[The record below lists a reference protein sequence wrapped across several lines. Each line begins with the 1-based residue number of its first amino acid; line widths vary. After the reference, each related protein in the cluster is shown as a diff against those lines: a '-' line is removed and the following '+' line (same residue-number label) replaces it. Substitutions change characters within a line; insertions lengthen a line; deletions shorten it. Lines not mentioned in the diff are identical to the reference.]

1 MGDSGPHRPA
11 VPGADAGT
19 PRNGELAELR
29 ELLIGPERAEL
40 GELREHIYNRAQ
52 RAADLSDVL
61 PDAILLRA
69 GRDPRLMRALQPL
82 IEETLANSVRK
93 DPRILAEAMFPVI
106 AGAVRRAVASALQGM
121 IESLNQIIETSVS
134 FRSVGWRIEAART
147 GRSYGEIAL
156 LRSLLYR
163 VEQVFLI
170 QNDTG
175 LLLQHVISDSV
186 VVRDPDMISG
196 MLTAIQNFVQDSF
209 GAADNTLETVR
220 VGDFTVWIQHGPQA
234 LLAGLV
240 RGTAPIQVREV
251 FAAALEN
258 IHQEYG
264 AQLAVFHGDAT
275 ILDGARPALQRC
287 LLGQSPPGRRT
298 SRWPIYLIGVVFVAA
313 LVLWAG
319 ISIRESQRWQRYLTA
334 VRVEQG
340 IVVTHEERHGRSFSI
355 WGLRDPLSR
364 DPAQLLDAAG
374 IPVTK
379 VSFHWEPYLSL
390 SPRFVAVR
398 DFNGSKSRL
407 EQLVIHF
414 DIGKSVL
421 APSAR
426 DSLRGVAEMVR
437 TLLRTGESLGMKV
450 RIEVIG
456 HTDDQG
462 SAERNTQLGL
472 DRAAEVKSALLA
484 LGLDVSQLDIRS
496 AGSSEPLQGGEIG
509 SIQAENRSVSFLVR
523 TGASP

>member
-1 MGDSGPHRPA
+1 
-11 VPGADAGT
+11 
-19 PRNGELAELR
+19 
-29 ELLIGPERAEL
+29 
-40 GELREHIYNRAQ
+40 
-52 RAADLSDVL
+52 
-61 PDAILLRA
+61 
-69 GRDPRLMRALQPL
+69 
-82 IEETLANSVRK
+82 
-93 DPRILAEAMFPVI
+93 
-106 AGAVRRAVASALQGM
+106 M

-175 LLLQHVISDSV
+175 LLLQHVIGDSV

-240 RGTAPIQVREV
+240 RGTAPIKVREV
-251 FAAALEN
+251 FAAALETF
-258 IHQEYG
+258 IKISG
-264 AQLAVFHGDAT
+264 ATRGF
-275 ILDGARPALQRC
+275 QRRRHNSRRC
-287 LLGQSPPGRRT
+287 TACAAKMPSWPIAPWPPGFTLADLSHRNGA
-298 SRWPIYLIGVVFVAA
+298 SSLRWCCGLASQFVKANA
-313 LVLWAG
+313 GSGTLV
-319 ISIRESQRWQRYLTA
+319 A
-334 VRVEQG
+334 VRGEQG
-340 IVVTHEERHGRSFSI
+340 IVITHEERHGTNFSI
-355 WGLRDPLSR
+355 SGLRDPLSR

-374 IPVTK
+374 IPAAN
-379 VSFHWEPYLSL
+379 VSFHWEPYQSL
-390 SPRFVAVR
+390 SPRFVALR
-398 DFNGSKSRL
+398 DFAGSKSRL

-426 DSLRGVAEMVR
+426 DSLRGVADLVR
-437 TLLRTGESLGMKV
+437 TLLKTSESVGEKV
-450 RIEVIG
+450 RIEIIG

-462 SAERNTQLGL
+462 LAEKNDQLGL
-472 DRAAEVKSALLA
+472 DRGAAVKSALLA
-484 LGLDVSQLDIRS
+484 LGVDVRQVDVRS
-496 AGSSEPLQGGEIG
+496 AGSSEPLQTGEIG
-509 SIQAENRSVSFLVR
+509 SIQAENRSVSFRVR
-523 TGASP
+523 TEASP